1 MNYAI
6 IIEANQIRDELT
18 ISCCVT
24 PHNISVTETVPLD
37 RIGDVADIAMAC
49 KKQAEK
55 IFLMF
60 FAQ

>member
-1 MNYAI
+1 MNYAFL
-6 IIEANQIRDELT
+6 IEANQIRNELT

-24 PHNISVTETVPLD
+24 PHNISVSETVPLE
-37 RIGDVADIAMAC
+37 RIGETAEIAMAR